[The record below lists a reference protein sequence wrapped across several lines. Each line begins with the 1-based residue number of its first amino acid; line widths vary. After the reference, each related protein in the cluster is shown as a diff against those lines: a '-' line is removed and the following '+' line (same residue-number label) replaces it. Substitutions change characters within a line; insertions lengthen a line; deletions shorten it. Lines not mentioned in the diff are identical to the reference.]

1 MTLLHLTT
9 GFLLWMCCATH
20 KASAGAACED
30 PPLIEF
36 GKIVS
41 GVKSEYEENDRVQYT
56 CDPGYALSG
65 SEWVTC
71 HGKVWMPGPPQCLE
85 RPCGSIPAVANAAFE
100 GRSKEKYEPGETVR
114 YQCHEGFQV
123 TGPPEIFCRRGNWS
137 TPPICEEKD
146 RKCGPPPDIEYGDIL
161 SFPLP
166 EYDHGKT
173 VKYKCPS
180 FYILEGPE
188 QITCINGLW
197 TNPPVCLAACTAS
210 EEDMDRNN
218 IELRWRGERKLYST
232 SGDFVE
238 FDCKIGHVQDPA
250 SSPFRVQ
257 CMDGTLEYPRC
268 KPGIIGLPGEGGK
281 CGPPPDIE
289 NGDILSFQ
297 LKQYPQ
303 GAMLKYKCASFYILK
318 GPEQITCTDGQW
330 TNPPVCLAACTTSE
344 EDMDRN
350 NIELTWSGERKL
362 YLKSGDFVEFDCK
375 IGYVQDP
382 ASSPFR
388 VQCMDGT
395 LEYPR
400 CKPGNVTCEPPP
412 EIAGGK
418 VQGVKKPRYLPG
430 ETAHYQCWQGFQMTG
445 ASTVTCKNGTWTERP
460 QCKEKPCDYPVIEN
474 GKISERMAHSYF
486 PMRIGQYVDYHCR
499 NGYLA
504 PNGGRVVRIYCSKG
518 GWNPEPKCLKT
529 CSVTHLENGYFRYNR
544 YTYTEGERIQYVCN
558 QDYRTE
564 SAGGEVTCT
573 KNGWSP
579 FPRCIRK
586 SFQMTGASTVT
597 CQNGTWTERPQ
608 CKDVT
613 CEPPPEIAGGKV
625 QGVKKPR
632 YLPGETAH
640 YQCWQG
646 FQMTGASTVTC
657 QNGTWTE
664 RPQCKGKSRKCG
676 PPPDIENGDILSF
689 PLPEYDQGQ
698 TVKYKCPSF
707 YILKG
712 PEQITCT
719 DGQWTNPP
727 VCLAACTASEE
738 DMDRNNIEQRWR
750 EERKLY
756 STSGDFIEFDCKIGH
771 VQDPA
776 SSPFRVQCMDGTLEY
791 PRCKPGKILC
801 SPPRVP
807 NGNFR
812 PQEDSYREG
821 ATITIDCNPGYHL
834 RTLSGKNTARCT
846 SRGWVPAPDCV
857 QKPCDYPV
865 IENGKISERMAHSY
879 FPMRI
884 GQYVDY
890 HCRNGYLAPNGGRV
904 VRIYCSKG
912 GWNPE
917 PKCLKTCF
925 VTHLENGYFRY
936 NRYTYTEGERI
947 QYVCNQDYRTESAG
961 GEVTCTKN
969 GWSPFPRCIRKM
981 VCTASEE
988 DMDRNNIELIWRGE
1002 RKLYST
1008 SGGFTEF
1015 DCKIG
1020 YVQDPA
1026 SSPFRVQCMDGTL
1039 EYPRCKPGNVT
1050 CEPPPEIAGGKVQGV
1065 KKPRYLPGETAHYQC
1080 WQGFQMTGA
1089 STVTCQNG
1097 TWTGRPQCKV
1107 IGLPGE
1113 GGKCGPPPDIEN
1125 GDILSFQLKQY
1136 PQGAMLKY
1144 KCASFYI
1151 LKGPEQITCTD
1162 GQWTNP
1168 PVCLAACTASEEDM
1182 DRNNI
1187 ELRWRGERKLYS
1199 TSGDFIEFDCKIGY
1213 VQDPASSPFRVQCMD
1228 GTLEYPRCKPGIIG
1242 LPGEGG
1248 KCGPPPDIEN
1258 GDILSFQLKQY
1269 PQGVTLKYKCA
1280 SFYILKGPEQI
1291 TCIDGQ
1297 WTNPPVCL
1305 AACTA
1310 SEDDMD
1316 RNNIEL
1322 RWRGERK
1329 LYSTSGDFVEF
1340 DCKIGYVQDPAS
1352 SPFRVQCMD
1361 GTLEYPRC
1369 KPGIIGLPGEGGKCG
1384 PPPDIEN
1391 GDILSFQLKQYPEGA
1406 TLKYKCAS
1414 FYILKGPEQI
1424 TCIDG
1429 QWTNPPVCLAACT
1442 TSEEDMDRNNIELK
1456 WSGER
1461 KTYLKSG
1468 DFVEFDCKIGYVQD
1482 PASSPFRVQCMDG
1495 TLEYP
1500 RCKPGKDCTVLET
1513 AMESNN
1519 IKLRQP
1525 RRRSYTYRS
1534 EEYILFTCK
1543 DSYHEVSNPEDFN
1556 AQCQDG
1562 VINYPRCEKILCS
1575 PPRVPNGNFRPQE
1588 DSYREGATI
1597 TIDCNP
1603 GYHLRT
1609 LSGKNTARCTSRGWV
1624 PAPDCVEK
1632 PCDYPVIENG
1642 KISERMAHSY
1652 FPMRI
1657 GQYVDY
1663 HCRNGYLAPN
1673 GGRVVRIYCSKGG
1686 WNPEPKCLKTCFVT
1700 HLENG
1705 YFRYNRYTYTEGERI
1720 QYVCNQD
1727 YRTESAGGEVTCT
1740 KNGWSPF
1747 PRCIRKKTCQSIVLD
1762 NASFPLARGTFALQA
1777 KVTYT
1782 CHDGFVTPEGKDR
1795 GETRCQEN
1803 GWTPTPKCIRSC
1815 EKPNVHILDDHVD
1828 KSVFLPGDTIAY
1840 SCPEGFQTADNMATG
1855 TTSCEINGEWKPA
1868 PRCLA
1873 IECETPILPNGSI
1886 SPRKDKYSNGDVVK
1900 FFCEKK
1906 YKRVGPAS
1914 AQCYYFGWSPSPPA
1928 CKAPSHRCVTPVDV
1942 EVVQPSY
1949 FSEPKKE
1956 TEPHGVIRY
1965 KCTSADNNIKE
1976 ATCVSGK
1983 WSPEIDCTGESTC
1996 PPPPQLHGAK
2006 QIPAERN
2013 YKNGSKITFSCL
2025 ESFQLIGGNEITCIN
2040 GRWQS
2045 PPRCVENPCL
2055 PPQPV
2060 EYVDDL
2066 RLENQNLKMEKE
2078 GKTIYLAGA
2087 TLNVVCRPGYKLDGP
2102 SKITCSMG
2110 NWTSAPTCSERP
2122 CGSIPAVANAAFEG
2136 RSKEKYE
2143 PGETIRYQCHEGFKA
2158 TGLPEIFCRRG
2169 TWSTPPICEDVSCG
2183 PPPEILNAHITSTQQ
2198 QRYLPGAKVHY
2209 ECESNSQIMGVN
2221 YVTCSDGHWTKV
2233 PSCRDVTCEPPPE
2246 IAGGKVQGVKKPRY
2260 LPGETAHYQC
2270 WQGFQMTGASTVT
2283 CQNGTWTEQPQCK
2296 GKGRKC
2302 VPPPDIE
2309 NGDILSFP
2317 LPEYDQGQIVKYKC
2331 ASFYILKGPEQITC
2345 IDGQWTNPPVCL
2357 AACTASE
2364 EDMDR
2369 NNIELR
2375 WRGERKLYSTSGD
2388 FIEFDCKIGYVQD
2401 PASSPFRVQCMD
2413 GTLEYPRC
2421 KPGIIGLPGEGGKC
2435 GPPPDIENGD
2445 ILSFQLKQYP
2455 EGATLKYKCASFYIL
2470 KGPEQ
2475 ITCID
2480 GQWTN
2485 PPVCLAACTTSEED
2499 MDRNNI
2505 ELKWS
2510 GERKLYLKSGD
2521 FVEFDCKIGYV
2532 QDPASSPFRVQC
2544 MDGTL
2549 EYPRCKPGKDCTV
2562 LETAMESN
2570 NIKLRQPRRRSY
2582 TYRSEE
2588 YILFTCK
2595 DSYHEVSNPED
2606 FNAQCQDGVINYPRC
2621 ENVTCEPPPEIAG
2634 GKVQGVKK
2642 PRYLPGETAHY
2653 QCWQGFQM
2661 TGASTVT
2668 CQNGTWTEQPQC
2680 KAFCTTS
2687 KEDMNRNNIELKW
2700 VVQRNLSI
2708 KSGNFIEFD
2717 CKIGYVQDPA
2727 SSPFRVQCM
2736 DGTLEY
2742 PRCKPGTYF
2751 G

>member
-1 MTLLHLTT
+1 MTLLSLTT

-41 GVKSEYEENDRVQYT
+41 GIKSEYEENDRVQYT

-123 TGPPEIFCRRGNWS
+123 TGPPEIFCRRGTWS
-137 TPPICEEKD
+137 TPPICED
-146 RKCGPPPDIEYGDIL
+146 VRCGPPPEIPNARIISTQQQRY
-161 SFPLP
+161 LP
-166 EYDHGKT
+166 GAKVHYECESNSQIMGVNYVICSDGHWTKE
-173 VKYKCPS
+173 PS
-180 FYILEGPE
+180 
-188 QITCINGLW
+188 C
-197 TNPPVCLAACTAS
+197 
-210 EEDMDRNN
+210 
-218 IELRWRGERKLYST
+218 
-232 SGDFVE
+232 
-238 FDCKIGHVQDPA
+238 
-250 SSPFRVQ
+250 RV
-257 CMDGTLEYPRC
+257 
-268 KPGIIGLPGEGGK
+268 IGLPGEGGK

-330 TNPPVCLAACTTSE
+330 TNPPVCLAACTASEEDMDRNNIELRWRGERKLYSTSGDFIEFDCKIGYVQDPASSPFRVQCMDGTLEYPRCKPGREGGKCGPPPDIENGDILSFQLKQYPEGATLKYKCASFYILKGPEQITCIDGQWTNPPVCLAACTTSE

-350 NIELTWSGERKL
+350 NIELKWSGERKT

-400 CKPGNVTCEPPP
+400 CKPGKILCSPPRVP
-412 EIAGGK
+412 NGNFRPQEDSYREGATITIDCNPGYHL
-418 VQGVKKPRYLPG
+418 RTLPG
-430 ETAHYQCWQGFQMTG
+430 KNTAQCTSRGWVP
-445 ASTVTCKNGTWTERP
+445 APDCV
-460 QCKEKPCDYPVIEN
+460 EKPCDYPVIEN

-529 CSVTHLENGYFRYNR
+529 CFVTHLENGYFRYNR

-586 SFQMTGASTVT
+586 
-597 CQNGTWTERPQ
+597 N
-608 CKDVT
+608 VT

-664 RPQCKGKSRKCG
+664 RPQCK
-676 PPPDIENGDILSF
+676 E
-689 PLPEYDQGQ
+689 
-698 TVKYKCPSF
+698 
-707 YILKG
+707 
-712 PEQITCT
+712 
-719 DGQWTNPP
+719 
-727 VCLAACTASEE
+727 
-738 DMDRNNIEQRWR
+738 
-750 EERKLY
+750 
-756 STSGDFIEFDCKIGH
+756 
-771 VQDPA
+771 
-776 SSPFRVQCMDGTLEY
+776 
-791 PRCKPGKILC
+791 
-801 SPPRVP
+801 
-807 NGNFR
+807 
-812 PQEDSYREG
+812 
-821 ATITIDCNPGYHL
+821 
-834 RTLSGKNTARCT
+834 
-846 SRGWVPAPDCV
+846 
-857 QKPCDYPV
+857 KPCDYPV

-1039 EYPRCKPGNVT
+1039 EYPRCKPGRN
-1050 CEPPPEIAGGKVQGV
+1050 C
-1065 KKPRYLPGETAHYQC
+1065 R
-1080 WQGFQMTGA
+1080 
-1089 STVTCQNG
+1089 
-1097 TWTGRPQCKV
+1097 
-1107 IGLPGE
+1107 
-1113 GGKCGPPPDIEN
+1113 
-1125 GDILSFQLKQY
+1125 LS
-1136 PQGAMLKY
+1136 
-1144 KCASFYI
+1144 
-1151 LKGPEQITCTD
+1151 
-1162 GQWTNP
+1162 
-1168 PVCLAACTASEEDM
+1168 
-1182 DRNNI
+1182 
-1187 ELRWRGERKLYS
+1187 
-1199 TSGDFIEFDCKIGY
+1199 
-1213 VQDPASSPFRVQCMD
+1213 
-1228 GTLEYPRCKPGIIG
+1228 
-1242 LPGEGG
+1242 
-1248 KCGPPPDIEN
+1248 
-1258 GDILSFQLKQY
+1258 
-1269 PQGVTLKYKCA
+1269 
-1280 SFYILKGPEQI
+1280 
-1291 TCIDGQ
+1291 
-1297 WTNPPVCL
+1297 
-1305 AACTA
+1305 
-1310 SEDDMD
+1310 
-1316 RNNIEL
+1316 
-1322 RWRGERK
+1322 
-1329 LYSTSGDFVEF
+1329 
-1340 DCKIGYVQDPAS
+1340 
-1352 SPFRVQCMD
+1352 
-1361 GTLEYPRC
+1361 
-1369 KPGIIGLPGEGGKCG
+1369 
-1384 PPPDIEN
+1384 
-1391 GDILSFQLKQYPEGA
+1391 
-1406 TLKYKCAS
+1406 
-1414 FYILKGPEQI
+1414 
-1424 TCIDG
+1424 
-1429 QWTNPPVCLAACT
+1429 
-1442 TSEEDMDRNNIELK
+1442 
-1456 WSGER
+1456 
-1461 KTYLKSG
+1461 
-1468 DFVEFDCKIGYVQD
+1468 
-1482 PASSPFRVQCMDG
+1482 
-1495 TLEYP
+1495 
-1500 RCKPGKDCTVLET
+1500 ET
-1513 AMESNN
+1513 AMARNN
-1519 IKLRQP
+1519 IKLRWSSK
-1525 RRRSYTYRS
+1525 RSNIYRS
-1534 EEYILFTCK
+1534 KETISFKCYFLFR
-1543 DSYHEVSNPEDFN
+1543 EVSNPEDFE

-1562 VINYPRCEKILCS
+1562 VINYPRCQSPMEKCDS
-1575 PPRVPNGNFRPQE
+1575 PPPIANGALKLPPLAQYE
-1588 DSYREGATI
+1588 
-1597 TIDCNP
+1597 
-1603 GYHLRT
+1603 
-1609 LSGKNTARCTSRGWV
+1609 SGSSV
-1624 PAPDCVEK
+1624 
-1632 PCDYPVIENG
+1632 
-1642 KISERMAHSY
+1642 
-1652 FPMRI
+1652 
-1657 GQYVDY
+1657 QYSCYDY
-1663 HCRNGYLAPN
+1663 HFLQGSE
-1673 GGRVVRIYCSKGG
+1673 RIYCSAGQWTSPPNVYCVARK
-1686 WNPEPKCLKTCFVT
+1686 L
-1700 HLENG
+1700 
-1705 YFRYNRYTYTEGERI
+1705 GEEFARATLGKELVVAI
-1720 QYVCNQD
+1720 NQD
-1727 YRTESAGGEVTCT
+1727 INSNVQPNNRNLCTASAGAACEDPPLIEFGKIVSGVKSEYEENDRVQYTCDPGYALSGSEWVTCH
-1740 KNGWSPF
+1740 G
-1747 PRCIRKKTCQSIVLD
+1747 
-1762 NASFPLARGTFALQA
+1762 
-1777 KVTYT
+1777 KV
-1782 CHDGFVTPEGKDR
+1782 
-1795 GETRCQEN
+1795 
-1803 GWTPTPKCIRSC
+1803 WM
-1815 EKPNVHILDDHVD
+1815 
-1828 KSVFLPGDTIAY
+1828 PG
-1840 SCPEGFQTADNMATG
+1840 
-1855 TTSCEINGEWKPA
+1855 
-1868 PRCLA
+1868 
-1873 IECETPILPNGSI
+1873 
-1886 SPRKDKYSNGDVVK
+1886 
-1900 FFCEKK
+1900 
-1906 YKRVGPAS
+1906 
-1914 AQCYYFGWSPSPPA
+1914 
-1928 CKAPSHRCVTPVDV
+1928 
-1942 EVVQPSY
+1942 
-1949 FSEPKKE
+1949 
-1956 TEPHGVIRY
+1956 
-1965 KCTSADNNIKE
+1965 
-1976 ATCVSGK
+1976 
-1983 WSPEIDCTGESTC
+1983 
-1996 PPPPQLHGAK
+1996 PPQ
-2006 QIPAERN
+2006 
-2013 YKNGSKITFSCL
+2013 CL
-2025 ESFQLIGGNEITCIN
+2025 
-2040 GRWQS
+2040 
-2045 PPRCVENPCL
+2045 
-2055 PPQPV
+2055 
-2060 EYVDDL
+2060 
-2066 RLENQNLKMEKE
+2066 
-2078 GKTIYLAGA
+2078 
-2087 TLNVVCRPGYKLDGP
+2087 
-2102 SKITCSMG
+2102 
-2110 NWTSAPTCSERP
+2110 ERP

-2143 PGETIRYQCHEGFKA
+2143 PGETVRYQCHEGFQV
-2158 TGLPEIFCRRG
+2158 TGPPEIFCRRG
-2169 TWSTPPICEDVSCG
+2169 NWSTPPICEDVSCG
-2183 PPPEILNAHITSTQQ
+2183 PPPEIPNAHVTSTQQ

-2221 YVTCSDGHWTKV
+2221 YVICSDGHWTKE
-2233 PSCRDVTCEPPPE
+2233 PHCR
-2246 IAGGKVQGVKKPRY
+2246 
-2260 LPGETAHYQC
+2260 
-2270 WQGFQMTGASTVT
+2270 
-2283 CQNGTWTEQPQCK
+2283 
-2296 GKGRKC
+2296 
-2302 VPPPDIE
+2302 
-2309 NGDILSFP
+2309 
-2317 LPEYDQGQIVKYKC
+2317 
-2331 ASFYILKGPEQITC
+2331 
-2345 IDGQWTNPPVCL
+2345 
-2357 AACTASE
+2357 
-2364 EDMDR
+2364 
-2369 NNIELR
+2369 
-2375 WRGERKLYSTSGD
+2375 
-2388 FIEFDCKIGYVQD
+2388 
-2401 PASSPFRVQCMD
+2401 
-2413 GTLEYPRC
+2413 
-2421 KPGIIGLPGEGGKC
+2421 GEGGKC

-2742 PRCKPGTYF
+2742 PRCKPGRNCILSETAMERNNIKLRWSRKRSNIYRSKETILFKCNSPYREVSNPEDFEAQCQDGVINYPRCGSYF

>member
-137 TPPICEEKD
+137 TPPICE
-146 RKCGPPPDIEYGDIL
+146 
-161 SFPLP
+161 
-166 EYDHGKT
+166 
-173 VKYKCPS
+173 
-180 FYILEGPE
+180 
-188 QITCINGLW
+188 
-197 TNPPVCLAACTAS
+197 
-210 EEDMDRNN
+210 
-218 IELRWRGERKLYST
+218 
-232 SGDFVE
+232 
-238 FDCKIGHVQDPA
+238 
-250 SSPFRVQ
+250 
-257 CMDGTLEYPRC
+257 
-268 KPGIIGLPGEGGK
+268 GEGGK

-330 TNPPVCLAACTTSE
+330 TNPPVCLAACTASE

-350 NIELTWSGERKL
+350 NIKLKRRGERKL
-362 YLKSGDFVEFDCK
+362 YLKSGDFV
-375 IGYVQDP
+375 
-382 ASSPFR
+382 
-388 VQCMDGT
+388 
-395 LEYPR
+395 
-400 CKPGNVTCEPPP
+400 
-412 EIAGGK
+412 
-418 VQGVKKPRYLPG
+418 
-430 ETAHYQCWQGFQMTG
+430 
-445 ASTVTCKNGTWTERP
+445 
-460 QCKEKPCDYPVIEN
+460 
-474 GKISERMAHSYF
+474 
-486 PMRIGQYVDYHCR
+486 
-499 NGYLA
+499 
-504 PNGGRVVRIYCSKG
+504 
-518 GWNPEPKCLKT
+518 
-529 CSVTHLENGYFRYNR
+529 
-544 YTYTEGERIQYVCN
+544 
-558 QDYRTE
+558 
-564 SAGGEVTCT
+564 
-573 KNGWSP
+573 
-579 FPRCIRK
+579 
-586 SFQMTGASTVT
+586 
-597 CQNGTWTERPQ
+597 
-608 CKDVT
+608 
-613 CEPPPEIAGGKV
+613 
-625 QGVKKPR
+625 
-632 YLPGETAH
+632 
-640 YQCWQG
+640 
-646 FQMTGASTVTC
+646 
-657 QNGTWTE
+657 
-664 RPQCKGKSRKCG
+664 
-676 PPPDIENGDILSF
+676 
-689 PLPEYDQGQ
+689 
-698 TVKYKCPSF
+698 
-707 YILKG
+707 
-712 PEQITCT
+712 
-719 DGQWTNPP
+719 
-727 VCLAACTASEE
+727 
-738 DMDRNNIEQRWR
+738 
-750 EERKLY
+750 
-756 STSGDFIEFDCKIGH
+756 EFDCKIGH

-834 RTLSGKNTARCT
+834 RTLPGKNTAQCT

-857 QKPCDYPV
+857 EKPCDYPV

-1500 RCKPGKDCTVLET
+1500 RCKPGK
-1513 AMESNN
+1513 
-1519 IKLRQP
+1519 
-1525 RRRSYTYRS
+1525 
-1534 EEYILFTCK
+1534 
-1543 DSYHEVSNPEDFN
+1543 
-1556 AQCQDG
+1556 
-1562 VINYPRCEKILCS
+1562 ILCS

-1609 LSGKNTARCTSRGWV
+1609 LPGKNTAQCTSRGWV

-1747 PRCIRKKTCQSIVLD
+1747 PRCIRK
-1762 NASFPLARGTFALQA
+1762 N
-1777 KVTYT
+1777 
-1782 CHDGFVTPEGKDR
+1782 
-1795 GETRCQEN
+1795 
-1803 GWTPTPKCIRSC
+1803 
-1815 EKPNVHILDDHVD
+1815 
-1828 KSVFLPGDTIAY
+1828 
-1840 SCPEGFQTADNMATG
+1840 
-1855 TTSCEINGEWKPA
+1855 
-1868 PRCLA
+1868 
-1873 IECETPILPNGSI
+1873 
-1886 SPRKDKYSNGDVVK
+1886 
-1900 FFCEKK
+1900 
-1906 YKRVGPAS
+1906 
-1914 AQCYYFGWSPSPPA
+1914 
-1928 CKAPSHRCVTPVDV
+1928 
-1942 EVVQPSY
+1942 
-1949 FSEPKKE
+1949 
-1956 TEPHGVIRY
+1956 
-1965 KCTSADNNIKE
+1965 
-1976 ATCVSGK
+1976 
-1983 WSPEIDCTGESTC
+1983 
-1996 PPPPQLHGAK
+1996 
-2006 QIPAERN
+2006 
-2013 YKNGSKITFSCL
+2013 
-2025 ESFQLIGGNEITCIN
+2025 
-2040 GRWQS
+2040 
-2045 PPRCVENPCL
+2045 
-2055 PPQPV
+2055 
-2060 EYVDDL
+2060 
-2066 RLENQNLKMEKE
+2066 
-2078 GKTIYLAGA
+2078 
-2087 TLNVVCRPGYKLDGP
+2087 
-2102 SKITCSMG
+2102 
-2110 NWTSAPTCSERP
+2110 
-2122 CGSIPAVANAAFEG
+2122 
-2136 RSKEKYE
+2136 
-2143 PGETIRYQCHEGFKA
+2143 
-2158 TGLPEIFCRRG
+2158 
-2169 TWSTPPICEDVSCG
+2169 
-2183 PPPEILNAHITSTQQ
+2183 
-2198 QRYLPGAKVHY
+2198 
-2209 ECESNSQIMGVN
+2209 
-2221 YVTCSDGHWTKV
+2221 
-2233 PSCRDVTCEPPPE
+2233 VTCEPPPE

-2296 GKGRKC
+2296 
-2302 VPPPDIE
+2302 
-2309 NGDILSFP
+2309 
-2317 LPEYDQGQIVKYKC
+2317 
-2331 ASFYILKGPEQITC
+2331 
-2345 IDGQWTNPPVCL
+2345 
-2357 AACTASE
+2357 
-2364 EDMDR
+2364 
-2369 NNIELR
+2369 
-2375 WRGERKLYSTSGD
+2375 
-2388 FIEFDCKIGYVQD
+2388 
-2401 PASSPFRVQCMD
+2401 
-2413 GTLEYPRC
+2413 
-2421 KPGIIGLPGEGGKC
+2421 GEGGKC

-2742 PRCKPGTYF
+2742 PRCKPGRNCILSETAMERNNIKLRWSRKRSNVYRSKETILFKCNSPYREVSNPEDFEAQCQDGVINYPRCGSYF

>member
-41 GVKSEYEENDRVQYT
+41 GIKSEYEENDRVQYT

-123 TGPPEIFCRRGNWS
+123 TGPPEIFCRRGTWS

-268 KPGIIGLPGEGGK
+268 KPGREGGK

-318 GPEQITCTDGQW
+318 GPEQITCIDGQW

-362 YLKSGDFVEFDCK
+362 YLKSGDIVEFDCK

-395 LEYPR
+395 LEYPQ

-445 ASTVTCKNGTWTERP
+445 ASTVTCK
-460 QCKEKPCDYPVIEN
+460 
-474 GKISERMAHSYF
+474 
-486 PMRIGQYVDYHCR
+486 
-499 NGYLA
+499 
-504 PNGGRVVRIYCSKG
+504 
-518 GWNPEPKCLKT
+518 
-529 CSVTHLENGYFRYNR
+529 
-544 YTYTEGERIQYVCN
+544 
-558 QDYRTE
+558 
-564 SAGGEVTCT
+564 
-573 KNGWSP
+573 
-579 FPRCIRK
+579 
-586 SFQMTGASTVT
+586 
-597 CQNGTWTERPQ
+597 
-608 CKDVT
+608 
-613 CEPPPEIAGGKV
+613 
-625 QGVKKPR
+625 
-632 YLPGETAH
+632 
-640 YQCWQG
+640 
-646 FQMTGASTVTC
+646 
-657 QNGTWTE
+657 NGTWTE

-771 VQDPA
+771 
-776 SSPFRVQCMDGTLEY
+776 
-791 PRCKPGKILC
+791 
-801 SPPRVP
+801 
-807 NGNFR
+807 
-812 PQEDSYREG
+812 
-821 ATITIDCNPGYHL
+821 
-834 RTLSGKNTARCT
+834 
-846 SRGWVPAPDCV
+846 
-857 QKPCDYPV
+857 
-865 IENGKISERMAHSY
+865 
-879 FPMRI
+879 
-884 GQYVDY
+884 
-890 HCRNGYLAPNGGRV
+890 
-904 VRIYCSKG
+904 
-912 GWNPE
+912 
-917 PKCLKTCF
+917 
-925 VTHLENGYFRY
+925 
-936 NRYTYTEGERI
+936 
-947 QYVCNQDYRTESAG
+947 
-961 GEVTCTKN
+961 
-969 GWSPFPRCIRKM
+969 
-981 VCTASEE
+981 
-988 DMDRNNIELIWRGE
+988 
-1002 RKLYST
+1002 
-1008 SGGFTEF
+1008 
-1015 DCKIG
+1015 
-1020 YVQDPA
+1020 VQDPA

-1500 RCKPGKDCTVLET
+1500 RCKPGK
-1513 AMESNN
+1513 
-1519 IKLRQP
+1519 
-1525 RRRSYTYRS
+1525 
-1534 EEYILFTCK
+1534 
-1543 DSYHEVSNPEDFN
+1543 
-1556 AQCQDG
+1556 
-1562 VINYPRCEKILCS
+1562 ILCS

-1609 LSGKNTARCTSRGWV
+1609 LPGKNTAQCTSRGWV

-1747 PRCIRKKTCQSIVLD
+1747 PRCIRK
-1762 NASFPLARGTFALQA
+1762 N
-1777 KVTYT
+1777 
-1782 CHDGFVTPEGKDR
+1782 
-1795 GETRCQEN
+1795 
-1803 GWTPTPKCIRSC
+1803 
-1815 EKPNVHILDDHVD
+1815 
-1828 KSVFLPGDTIAY
+1828 
-1840 SCPEGFQTADNMATG
+1840 
-1855 TTSCEINGEWKPA
+1855 
-1868 PRCLA
+1868 
-1873 IECETPILPNGSI
+1873 
-1886 SPRKDKYSNGDVVK
+1886 
-1900 FFCEKK
+1900 
-1906 YKRVGPAS
+1906 
-1914 AQCYYFGWSPSPPA
+1914 
-1928 CKAPSHRCVTPVDV
+1928 
-1942 EVVQPSY
+1942 
-1949 FSEPKKE
+1949 
-1956 TEPHGVIRY
+1956 
-1965 KCTSADNNIKE
+1965 
-1976 ATCVSGK
+1976 
-1983 WSPEIDCTGESTC
+1983 
-1996 PPPPQLHGAK
+1996 
-2006 QIPAERN
+2006 
-2013 YKNGSKITFSCL
+2013 
-2025 ESFQLIGGNEITCIN
+2025 
-2040 GRWQS
+2040 
-2045 PPRCVENPCL
+2045 
-2055 PPQPV
+2055 
-2060 EYVDDL
+2060 
-2066 RLENQNLKMEKE
+2066 
-2078 GKTIYLAGA
+2078 
-2087 TLNVVCRPGYKLDGP
+2087 
-2102 SKITCSMG
+2102 
-2110 NWTSAPTCSERP
+2110 
-2122 CGSIPAVANAAFEG
+2122 
-2136 RSKEKYE
+2136 
-2143 PGETIRYQCHEGFKA
+2143 
-2158 TGLPEIFCRRG
+2158 
-2169 TWSTPPICEDVSCG
+2169 
-2183 PPPEILNAHITSTQQ
+2183 
-2198 QRYLPGAKVHY
+2198 
-2209 ECESNSQIMGVN
+2209 
-2221 YVTCSDGHWTKV
+2221 
-2233 PSCRDVTCEPPPE
+2233 VTCEPPPE

-2296 GKGRKC
+2296 
-2302 VPPPDIE
+2302 
-2309 NGDILSFP
+2309 
-2317 LPEYDQGQIVKYKC
+2317 
-2331 ASFYILKGPEQITC
+2331 
-2345 IDGQWTNPPVCL
+2345 
-2357 AACTASE
+2357 
-2364 EDMDR
+2364 
-2369 NNIELR
+2369 
-2375 WRGERKLYSTSGD
+2375 
-2388 FIEFDCKIGYVQD
+2388 
-2401 PASSPFRVQCMD
+2401 
-2413 GTLEYPRC
+2413 
-2421 KPGIIGLPGEGGKC
+2421 GEGGKC

-2742 PRCKPGTYF
+2742 PRCKPGRNCILSETAMERNNIKLRWSRKRSNVYRSKETILFKCNSPYREVSNPEDFEAQCQDGVINYPRCGSYF

>member
-1 MTLLHLTT
+1 MTLVSLTT
-9 GFLLWMCCATH
+9 WFLLWMCCATH

-71 HGKVWMPGPPQCLE
+71 HGKVWMPGPPQCL
-85 RPCGSIPAVANAAFE
+85 
-100 GRSKEKYEPGETVR
+100 
-114 YQCHEGFQV
+114 
-123 TGPPEIFCRRGNWS
+123 
-137 TPPICEEKD
+137 
-146 RKCGPPPDIEYGDIL
+146 
-161 SFPLP
+161 
-166 EYDHGKT
+166 
-173 VKYKCPS
+173 
-180 FYILEGPE
+180 
-188 QITCINGLW
+188 
-197 TNPPVCLAACTAS
+197 
-210 EEDMDRNN
+210 
-218 IELRWRGERKLYST
+218 
-232 SGDFVE
+232 
-238 FDCKIGHVQDPA
+238 
-250 SSPFRVQ
+250 
-257 CMDGTLEYPRC
+257 
-268 KPGIIGLPGEGGK
+268 GEGGK

-330 TNPPVCLAACTTSE
+330 TNPPVCLAACTASE

-350 NIELTWSGERKL
+350 NIKLKRRGERKL
-362 YLKSGDFVEFDCK
+362 YLKSGDFV
-375 IGYVQDP
+375 
-382 ASSPFR
+382 
-388 VQCMDGT
+388 
-395 LEYPR
+395 
-400 CKPGNVTCEPPP
+400 
-412 EIAGGK
+412 
-418 VQGVKKPRYLPG
+418 
-430 ETAHYQCWQGFQMTG
+430 
-445 ASTVTCKNGTWTERP
+445 
-460 QCKEKPCDYPVIEN
+460 
-474 GKISERMAHSYF
+474 
-486 PMRIGQYVDYHCR
+486 
-499 NGYLA
+499 
-504 PNGGRVVRIYCSKG
+504 
-518 GWNPEPKCLKT
+518 
-529 CSVTHLENGYFRYNR
+529 
-544 YTYTEGERIQYVCN
+544 
-558 QDYRTE
+558 
-564 SAGGEVTCT
+564 
-573 KNGWSP
+573 
-579 FPRCIRK
+579 
-586 SFQMTGASTVT
+586 
-597 CQNGTWTERPQ
+597 
-608 CKDVT
+608 
-613 CEPPPEIAGGKV
+613 
-625 QGVKKPR
+625 
-632 YLPGETAH
+632 
-640 YQCWQG
+640 
-646 FQMTGASTVTC
+646 
-657 QNGTWTE
+657 
-664 RPQCKGKSRKCG
+664 
-676 PPPDIENGDILSF
+676 
-689 PLPEYDQGQ
+689 
-698 TVKYKCPSF
+698 
-707 YILKG
+707 
-712 PEQITCT
+712 
-719 DGQWTNPP
+719 
-727 VCLAACTASEE
+727 
-738 DMDRNNIEQRWR
+738 
-750 EERKLY
+750 
-756 STSGDFIEFDCKIGH
+756 EFDCKIGH

-834 RTLSGKNTARCT
+834 RTLPGKNTAQCT

-857 QKPCDYPV
+857 EKPCDYPV

-1500 RCKPGKDCTVLET
+1500 RCKPGK
-1513 AMESNN
+1513 
-1519 IKLRQP
+1519 
-1525 RRRSYTYRS
+1525 
-1534 EEYILFTCK
+1534 
-1543 DSYHEVSNPEDFN
+1543 
-1556 AQCQDG
+1556 
-1562 VINYPRCEKILCS
+1562 ILCS

-1609 LSGKNTARCTSRGWV
+1609 LPGKNTAQCTSRGWV

-1747 PRCIRKKTCQSIVLD
+1747 PRCIRK
-1762 NASFPLARGTFALQA
+1762 N
-1777 KVTYT
+1777 
-1782 CHDGFVTPEGKDR
+1782 
-1795 GETRCQEN
+1795 
-1803 GWTPTPKCIRSC
+1803 
-1815 EKPNVHILDDHVD
+1815 
-1828 KSVFLPGDTIAY
+1828 
-1840 SCPEGFQTADNMATG
+1840 
-1855 TTSCEINGEWKPA
+1855 
-1868 PRCLA
+1868 
-1873 IECETPILPNGSI
+1873 
-1886 SPRKDKYSNGDVVK
+1886 
-1900 FFCEKK
+1900 
-1906 YKRVGPAS
+1906 
-1914 AQCYYFGWSPSPPA
+1914 
-1928 CKAPSHRCVTPVDV
+1928 
-1942 EVVQPSY
+1942 
-1949 FSEPKKE
+1949 
-1956 TEPHGVIRY
+1956 
-1965 KCTSADNNIKE
+1965 
-1976 ATCVSGK
+1976 
-1983 WSPEIDCTGESTC
+1983 
-1996 PPPPQLHGAK
+1996 
-2006 QIPAERN
+2006 
-2013 YKNGSKITFSCL
+2013 
-2025 ESFQLIGGNEITCIN
+2025 
-2040 GRWQS
+2040 
-2045 PPRCVENPCL
+2045 
-2055 PPQPV
+2055 
-2060 EYVDDL
+2060 
-2066 RLENQNLKMEKE
+2066 
-2078 GKTIYLAGA
+2078 
-2087 TLNVVCRPGYKLDGP
+2087 
-2102 SKITCSMG
+2102 
-2110 NWTSAPTCSERP
+2110 
-2122 CGSIPAVANAAFEG
+2122 
-2136 RSKEKYE
+2136 
-2143 PGETIRYQCHEGFKA
+2143 
-2158 TGLPEIFCRRG
+2158 
-2169 TWSTPPICEDVSCG
+2169 
-2183 PPPEILNAHITSTQQ
+2183 
-2198 QRYLPGAKVHY
+2198 
-2209 ECESNSQIMGVN
+2209 
-2221 YVTCSDGHWTKV
+2221 
-2233 PSCRDVTCEPPPE
+2233 VTCEPPPE

-2296 GKGRKC
+2296 
-2302 VPPPDIE
+2302 
-2309 NGDILSFP
+2309 
-2317 LPEYDQGQIVKYKC
+2317 
-2331 ASFYILKGPEQITC
+2331 
-2345 IDGQWTNPPVCL
+2345 
-2357 AACTASE
+2357 
-2364 EDMDR
+2364 
-2369 NNIELR
+2369 
-2375 WRGERKLYSTSGD
+2375 
-2388 FIEFDCKIGYVQD
+2388 
-2401 PASSPFRVQCMD
+2401 
-2413 GTLEYPRC
+2413 
-2421 KPGIIGLPGEGGKC
+2421 GEGGKC

-2742 PRCKPGTYF
+2742 PRCKPGRNCILSETAMERNNIKLRWSRKRSNVYRSKETILFKCNSPYREVSNPEDFEAQCQDGVINYPRCGSYF